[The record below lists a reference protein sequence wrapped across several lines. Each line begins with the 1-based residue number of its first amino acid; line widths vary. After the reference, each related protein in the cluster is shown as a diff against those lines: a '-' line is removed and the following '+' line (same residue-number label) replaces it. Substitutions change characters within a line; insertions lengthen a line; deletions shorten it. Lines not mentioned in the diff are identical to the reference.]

1 LSGSLQV
8 DHRQASGR
16 RGFVLLMKI
25 MASVLPA
32 ARLSS
37 RIVLAACFVA
47 ALSAGLVTMVVSA
60 LR

>member
-1 LSGSLQV
+1 
-8 DHRQASGR
+8 
-16 RGFVLLMKI
+16 MKI
-25 MASVLPA
+25 LASVVPA